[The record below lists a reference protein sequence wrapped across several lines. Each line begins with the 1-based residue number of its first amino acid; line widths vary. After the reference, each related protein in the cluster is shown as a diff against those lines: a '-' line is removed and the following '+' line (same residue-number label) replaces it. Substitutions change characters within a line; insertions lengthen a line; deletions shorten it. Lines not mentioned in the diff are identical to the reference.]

1 MIKRH
6 IIPQIQ
12 TLLKQFPVVGIVGP
26 RQVGKTTLAKD
37 LVKTTNKK
45 GLYLDLELPSDLN
58 LLRDAELFFKE
69 HLDTQ
74 LVLDEIHHKPDLFP
88 VMRSLIDLKRKP
100 GRFLV
105 TGSASPAVI
114 QHGSETL
121 AGRIAFCELHP
132 FSITETNDDFKKLWL
147 RGGFPD
153 SYLSKS
159 MGDSM
164 RWRENFIQ
172 TYIQRDVPSLGL
184 VANKNTLRKL
194 LQMIA
199 HSQGSVVNY
208 SSLSKSLGISVT
220 TIINYVEVL
229 EDTFVIRKLPAYH
242 TNTKKRLVKASKLF
256 IRDTG
261 LLHSLW
267 GADSIR
273 GLLSHHLVG
282 HSWEGFVI
290 QQIAAHLKGTYEMFY
305 YRTQDGAEVDLVIT
319 KSTKP
324 IVSIGIKFSDNP
336 VLSKGN
342 HIALADL
349 KAKYNLIITPTA
361 KDHAYDKNSRVF
373 GLPTALTEL
382 NKLGLLE

>member
-6 IIPQIQ
+6 ILPQIQ
-12 TLLKQFPVVGIVGP
+12 TLLKQFPVVGILGP
-26 RQVGKTTLAKD
+26 RQVGKTTLAKE
-37 LVKTTNKK
+37 LVKKTDKK

-88 VMRSLIDLKRKP
+88 VMRSLIDIKRKP

-105 TGSASPAVI
+105 TGSASPSVI

-132 FSITETNDDFKKLWL
+132 LSITETNEDFKKLWL

-153 SYLSKS
+153 SYLAKS

-172 TYIQRDVPSLGL
+172 SYIQRDVPSLGL
-184 VANKNTLRKL
+184 VANRNTLRKL
-194 LQMIA
+194 LLMIG
-199 HSQGSVVNY
+199 HSHGSIVNY
-208 SSLSKSLGISVT
+208 SSLSKSLGVSVT
-220 TIINYVEVL
+220 TIINYVQVL

-242 TNTKKRLVKASKLF
+242 TNIKKRLVKAPKLF
-256 IRDTG
+256 IRDAG

-267 GADSIR
+267 GVDSLR

-290 QQIAAHLKGTYEMFY
+290 QQIAAHLKGKYEMFY
-305 YRTQDGAEVDLVIT
+305 YRTQDGAEADLVIT
-319 KSTKP
+319 QSAKP
-324 IVSIGIKFSDNP
+324 IVSIDIKFSDDP

-349 KAKYNLIITPTA
+349 RAKHNLIITPTA

-373 GLPTALTEL
+373 SLPTALAEL
-382 NKLGLLE
+382 NKLGLMD

>member
-153 SYLSKS
+153 SYLAKSK
-159 MGDSM
+159 GDSM

-194 LQMIA
+194 L
-199 HSQGSVVNY
+199 HEY
-208 SSLSKSLGISVT
+208 S
-220 TIINYVEVL
+220 
-229 EDTFVIRKLPAYH
+229 
-242 TNTKKRLVKASKLF
+242 
-256 IRDTG
+256 
-261 LLHSLW
+261 
-267 GADSIR
+267 
-273 GLLSHHLVG
+273 
-282 HSWEGFVI
+282 
-290 QQIAAHLKGTYEMFY
+290 
-305 YRTQDGAEVDLVIT
+305 
-319 KSTKP
+319 
-324 IVSIGIKFSDNP
+324 
-336 VLSKGN
+336 GN
-342 HIALADL
+342 H
-349 KAKYNLIITPTA
+349 
-361 KDHAYDKNSRVF
+361 
-373 GLPTALTEL
+373 LTHLTDCGGCLTGGEFR
-382 NKLGLLE
+382 K